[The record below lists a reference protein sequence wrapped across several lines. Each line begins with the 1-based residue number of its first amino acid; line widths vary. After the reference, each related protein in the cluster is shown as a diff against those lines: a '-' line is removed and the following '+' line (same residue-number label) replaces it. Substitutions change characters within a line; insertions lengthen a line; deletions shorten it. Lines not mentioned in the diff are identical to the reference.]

1 MLEPRIIPCLLV
13 HNGGLVKTVK
23 FKQPKYVGDPLNAV
37 RIFNEKKVDEIMVI
51 DIDASVKQQEPNL
64 KLIEN
69 IAAECQ
75 MPLCYGGG
83 IKNIDS
89 AQQIFQL
96 GVEKISLSSVIFEN
110 KSLIRELSNSVG
122 SQSVVV
128 TLDIKKNLFGKRKI
142 YIYNGKHQIRTE
154 LVDCVKMIQDE
165 GAGEIIIN
173 NIDNDGTMKGYD
185 HDLADYLKEKISIP
199 LTIMG
204 GAGSINDFKD
214 VLKKHPIIGLAA
226 GSFFVFKGK
235 YKAVLISY
243 QREKILENNYE

>member
-185 HDLADYLKEKISIP
+185 HELADYLKEKISIP

>member
-1 MLEPRIIPCLLV
+1 MLEPRIIPCLLI
-13 HNGGLVKTVK
+13 HKGGLVKTVK

-51 DIDASVKQQEPNL
+51 DIDASVKEEEPNL

-69 IAAECQ
+69 LAAECQ

-83 IKNIDS
+83 IKTIDS

-128 TLDIKKNLFGKRKI
+128 TLDIKKNFFGKRKI
-142 YIYNGKHQIRTE
+142 YIHNGKHQIKME
-154 LVDCVKMIQDE
+154 LADCVKMIQDE

-185 HDLADYLKEKISIP
+185 HELANYLKEKISIP

-214 VLKKHPIIGLAA
+214 VLRKHPIIGLAA

>member
-23 FKQPKYVGDPLNAV
+23 FKQAKYVGDPLNAV

-51 DIDASVKQQEPNL
+51 DIDASVNNNKPNL

-69 IAAECQ
+69 LAAECQ

-83 IKNIDS
+83 IKTIDS

-96 GVEKISLSSVIFEN
+96 GVEKISLSSVVFEN

-142 YIYNGKHQIRTE
+142 YVHNGKNQIKIE
-154 LVDCVKMIQDE
+154 LEDCIKMIQDE

-173 NIDNDGTMKGYD
+173 NIDLDGTMQGYD
-185 HDLADYLKEKISIP
+185 MDLINYLKEKISIP
-199 LTIMG
+199 LTILG
-204 GAGSINDFKD
+204 GAGSVNDFKQ
-214 VLKKHPIIGLAA
+214 VIEKHPIIGLSA

-235 YKAVLISY
+235 FKAVLISY
-243 QREKILENNYE
+243 QKDKIIETTT

>member
-23 FKQPKYVGDPLNAV
+23 FKQAKYVGDPLNAV

-51 DIDASVKQQEPNL
+51 DIDASVNNNKPNL

-69 IAAECQ
+69 LAAECQ

-83 IKNIDS
+83 IKTIDS

-96 GVEKISLSSVIFEN
+96 GVEKISLSSVVFEN

-142 YIYNGKHQIRTE
+142 YRLCT
-154 LVDCVKMIQDE
+154 
-165 GAGEIIIN
+165 
-173 NIDNDGTMKGYD
+173 
-185 HDLADYLKEKISIP
+185 S
-199 LTIMG
+199 
-204 GAGSINDFKD
+204 
-214 VLKKHPIIGLAA
+214 
-226 GSFFVFKGK
+226 
-235 YKAVLISY
+235 
-243 QREKILENNYE
+243 